1 MQVNQSV
8 PEISIKANDTRTSS
22 NTTTEAKIDEDDFE
36 SELRKPPARREI
48 GEVKRVADQL
58 RRISRPEEEIL
69 IHPKPR

>member
-1 MQVNQSV
+1 M
-8 PEISIKANDTRTSS
+8 PEIRIKADDTRTSCNS
-22 NTTTEAKIDEDDFE
+22 TTVAKLDEDDFE